1 MTEFQVAL
9 SIVFLFSIIQSVIG
23 IGLLMMERLHF
34 VDGFCIRIA
43 FDSLRVPSGCCR
55 SLTKRNSLSEAL
67 SRHARRRHDHIVTVH
82 RGWH

>member
-34 VDGFCIRIA
+34 C
-43 FDSLRVPSGCCR
+43 
-55 SLTKRNSLSEAL
+55 
-67 SRHARRRHDHIVTVH
+67 
-82 RGWH
+82 